1 MLQDKKNLT
10 QILLVEA
17 MDAPVLRPGLPP
29 LVPLPEVHQLGQDL
43 PLSQA
48 AGLRPPAGVD
58 QYSTVSG
65 GIGGEVVVTYRTGY
79 MVCTLVW
86 CGVSGGEAGVVVAS
100 SLW

>member
-1 MLQDKKNLT
+1 
-10 QILLVEA
+10 

-65 GIGGEVVVTYRTGY
+65 GIGGEVVVTYWLWCAPLLS
-79 MVCTLVW
+79 VVW
-86 CGVSGGEAGVVVAS
+86 GGCEAGVVVAS